1 MIHAAGGGGNSNS
14 GSNINSNGSNIN
26 GNNSSTISSTVPST
40 TLSTSSSSPNIQ
52 DDDDLQNMHHHRTY
66 VQAMLLA
73 DTRIELYSTDVPPFS
88 VQLVGEDYMTQN
100 CQCKIRD
107 VACLTCGNVL
117 GYHITQPCQQCMEA
131 CNNGHLWMF
140 HTEAVTS
147 EERLDP
153 EGKKILLWAHLPR
166 AEKDTE
172 NDLKKSV
179 ERRFS
184 FLLLLLFVFK
194 DGKDSRCCWKTKRK
208 HRSINNDNKHTNQK
222 DPDEPEL
229 ISRKNLKLD
238 NNNNDKQSSKT
249 KDIFNMD
256 KKRNSQKQSSDNSK
270 ISKGKKNGSDLI
282 KFRKDLPIW
291 QERNNLVQEVKKSE
305 TIIIMGEMGS
315 GKSTQT
321 PQFLVEFGLI
331 SSKKGGIAITQPR
344 RVAAISL
351 ASRVSQEFGTQ
362 LGQKVGYSVRFDDK
376 SSHSTII
383 KYLTD
388 GMLLR
393 ELLSDSLLLKY
404 SVVILDEAHE
414 RTMRTD
420 ILFGMVKRAQEIR
433 KNKNKIDQEDKNYEP
448 LKIIVMSATLDTEK
462 FAKYFN
468 TSTILKISGRQFP
481 VTINY
486 ASEPQQDYLDAA
498 LTTTMQIHID
508 QPKGDILV
516 FLPGQEDI
524 EILEKLINE
533 YGTSLPPDKLKVI
546 TCLLFAALPTEQ
558 QTKVFDPAPPGT
570 RKIILATNIAETSIT
585 IRGVRYVVDT
595 AKCKIRKFNPRIGM
609 ESLSIENIS
618 QNSADQRM
626 GRAGRE
632 APGICHRLFTK
643 DEYNRMEKDTE
654 PEIKRCNLAPIILL
668 LKALGID
675 DVLGFDYLDAPSRTL
690 LKRALEQLFI
700 LKALD
705 SQGKITELGRKMAEF
720 PLEPAYAKV
729 LIASQEM
736 SCTREAI
743 EIVSLLS
750 VESIF
755 FSPQDQREHASEM
768 KKKFVSPFGDLIT
781 YLNVL
786 RSYEVQKGNSEWCYQ
801 NFINRRNMKHVIEV
815 RKQLIQLCIRMGIQ
829 TNSSCGN
836 EYEIVLKCM
845 LCGFFRNSATLQ
857 PTNNYKTIFSNQNV
871 NVHPSSALFNKKVE
885 AVMYTELVLTTKPYM
900 KNVSA
905 IQSNWLSDTAL
916 NIQK

>member
-1 MIHAAGGGGNSNS
+1 MK
-14 GSNINSNGSNIN
+14 IN
-26 GNNSSTISSTVPST
+26 
-40 TLSTSSSSPNIQ
+40 
-52 DDDDLQNMHHHRTY
+52 
-66 VQAMLLA
+66 
-73 DTRIELYSTDVPPFS
+73 
-88 VQLVGEDYMTQN
+88 
-100 CQCKIRD
+100 K
-107 VACLTCGNVL
+107 
-117 GYHITQPCQQCMEA
+117 
-131 CNNGHLWMF
+131 
-140 HTEAVTS
+140 
-147 EERLDP
+147 
-153 EGKKILLWAHLPR
+153 
-166 AEKDTE
+166 
-172 NDLKKSV
+172 
-179 ERRFS
+179 
-184 FLLLLLFVFK
+184 
-194 DGKDSRCCWKTKRK
+194 KRK
-208 HRSINNDNKHTNQK
+208 RHSISNDNKYINGK
-222 DPDEPEL
+222 DLDEPEQ
-229 ISRKNLKLD
+229 INRKNLKV
-238 NNNNDKQSSKT
+238 NNNIKDDNQFSKMEDISKVDNKRISHKKSNDSSK
-249 KDIFNMD
+249 
-256 KKRNSQKQSSDNSK
+256 NSRE
-270 ISKGKKNGSDLI
+270 KKNGSDLI
-282 KFRKDLPIW
+282 KFRKNLPIW
-291 QERNNLVQEVKKSE
+291 QERNNLVQAVKKNE

-331 SSKKGGIAITQPR
+331 SSKKGVIAITQPR

-393 ELLSDSLLLKY
+393 ELLSDPLLLKY
-404 SVVILDEAHE
+404 SIVILDEAHE

-433 KNKNKIDQEDKNYEP
+433 KNKSNQEDKNYEP
-448 LKIIVMSATLDTEK
+448 LKIIIMSATLDAEK
-462 FAKYFN
+462 FARYFN
-468 TSTILKISGRQFP
+468 TSTILKIPGRQFP

-486 ASEPQQDYLDAA
+486 ASEPQSDYLDAA
-498 LTTTMQIHID
+498 LTTTMQIHMD
-508 QPKGDILV
+508 QPRGDILV

-524 EILEKLINE
+524 EILEKLIND

-558 QTKVFDPAPPGT
+558 QTKVFDPVPPGT

-585 IRGVRYVVDT
+585 IRGVQYVVDT

-618 QNSADQRM
+618 KNSADQRM

-632 APGICHRLFTK
+632 ASGVCYRLFTK

-705 SQGKITELGRKMAEF
+705 SQGRITELGKKMAEF

-729 LIASQEM
+729 LIVSQEM

-768 KKKFVSPFGDLIT
+768 KKKFISPFGDLIT
-781 YLNVL
+781 FLNVL
-786 RSYEVQKGNSEWCYQ
+786 RSYEVQKGNSEWCHQ

-815 RKQLIQLCIRMGIQ
+815 RKQLIQLCTRMGIP

-836 EYEIVLKCM
+836 EYEIVLKCI
-845 LCGFFRNSATLQ
+845 LCGFFRNSAILQ
-857 PTNNYKTIFSNQNV
+857 PTNNYRTIFSNQNV
-871 NVHPSSALFNKKVE
+871 NIHPSSTLFNKKVE

-905 IQSNWLSDTAL
+905 IQSNWLSDTAP

>member
-1 MIHAAGGGGNSNS
+1 MK
-14 GSNINSNGSNIN
+14 IN
-26 GNNSSTISSTVPST
+26 
-40 TLSTSSSSPNIQ
+40 
-52 DDDDLQNMHHHRTY
+52 
-66 VQAMLLA
+66 
-73 DTRIELYSTDVPPFS
+73 
-88 VQLVGEDYMTQN
+88 
-100 CQCKIRD
+100 K
-107 VACLTCGNVL
+107 
-117 GYHITQPCQQCMEA
+117 
-131 CNNGHLWMF
+131 
-140 HTEAVTS
+140 
-147 EERLDP
+147 
-153 EGKKILLWAHLPR
+153 
-166 AEKDTE
+166 
-172 NDLKKSV
+172 
-179 ERRFS
+179 
-184 FLLLLLFVFK
+184 
-194 DGKDSRCCWKTKRK
+194 KRK
-208 HRSINNDNKHTNQK
+208 RHSISNDNKYINGK
-222 DPDEPEL
+222 DLDEPEQ
-229 ISRKNLKLD
+229 INRKNLKV
-238 NNNNDKQSSKT
+238 NNNIKDDNQFSKMEDISKVDNKRISHKKSNDSSK
-249 KDIFNMD
+249 
-256 KKRNSQKQSSDNSK
+256 NSRE
-270 ISKGKKNGSDLI
+270 KKNGSDLI
-282 KFRKDLPIW
+282 KFRKNLPIW
-291 QERNNLVQEVKKSE
+291 QERNNLVQAVKKNE

-331 SSKKGGIAITQPR
+331 SSKKGVIAITQPR

-393 ELLSDSLLLKY
+393 ELLSDPLLLKY
-404 SVVILDEAHE
+404 SIVILDEAHE

-433 KNKNKIDQEDKNYEP
+433 KNKSNQEDKNYEP
-448 LKIIVMSATLDTEK
+448 LKIIIMSATLDAEK
-462 FAKYFN
+462 FARYFN
-468 TSTILKISGRQFP
+468 TSTILKIPGRQFP

-486 ASEPQQDYLDAA
+486 ASEPQSDYLDAA
-498 LTTTMQIHID
+498 LTTTMQIHMD

-524 EILEKLINE
+524 EILEKLIND

-558 QTKVFDPAPPGT
+558 QTKVFDPVPPGT

-585 IRGVRYVVDT
+585 IRGVQYVVDT

-618 QNSADQRM
+618 KNSADQRM

-632 APGICHRLFTK
+632 ASGVCYRLFTK

-705 SQGKITELGRKMAEF
+705 SQGRITELGKKMAEF

-729 LIASQEM
+729 LIVSQEM

-768 KKKFVSPFGDLIT
+768 KKKFISPFGDLIT
-781 YLNVL
+781 FLNVL
-786 RSYEVQKGNSEWCYQ
+786 RSYEVQKGNSEWCHQ
-801 NFINRRNMKHVIEV
+801 NFINRRNMKHVIV
-815 RKQLIQLCIRMGIQ
+815 SMIL
-829 TNSSCGN
+829 SC
-836 EYEIVLKCM
+836 K
-845 LCGFFRNSATLQ
+845 F
-857 PTNNYKTIFSNQNV
+857 K
-871 NVHPSSALFNKKVE
+871 
-885 AVMYTELVLTTKPYM
+885 
-900 KNVSA
+900 
-905 IQSNWLSDTAL
+905 
-916 NIQK
+916 